1 MEKNRI
7 TDEKIGKIIPVVINI
22 IAGISLFYYLIKID
36 QEFVGNDIF
45 NLIILLIF
53 TVKFIMDLLVF
64 KIGYAS
70 FSLML
75 LFLPIVSLLAFAPSG
90 EVQPLFN
97 DPTQLIEKHF
107 YILAFSAI
115 FFYFVWSIL
124 LQLTNKTFEK
134 YDYEVLSFFS
144 KDSGSLLATW
154 FFSFVSIVSSI
165 IYLPDLPGRAY
176 QDLSESLLPGNA
188 WNSVVAISYFFV
200 LMGTKK
206 SVIRNVALLFV
217 PFWLLSHYARVD
229 ILGLVLIMYIII
241 TNTKKGKLFIQKN
254 KYTKLGLL
262 AAGVLIFSYLGLVRE
277 TGLIFD
283 ASTILD
289 SFYNLINYPTVQ
301 DLIYSTA
308 AAFEVNQ
315 QYGNSY
321 TLLNY
326 IPQLVPFF
334 SGLETAGASHI
345 VASHIHTNYG
355 LLVYGEYYMNYQ
367 LTGVILAPFLTF
379 IIVFFPAY
387 LLKKIFGKVGFA
399 LGYYMVVTTVPRVMW
414 YGFIYYIKPMLII
427 VPVFIVI
434 YLIMVNLERELAD
447 YGGERKLES

>member
-1 MEKNRI
+1 ML
-7 TDEKIGKIIPVVINI
+7 DDKIVKIIPILINVL
-22 IAGISLFYYLIKID
+22 AGISLFYYLVKID
-36 QEFVGNDIF
+36 QQFVKDDIF
-45 NLIILLIF
+45 NVIILIIF
-53 TVKFIMDLLVF
+53 TVKFTMDLLIF

-75 LFLPIVSLLAFAPSG
+75 LFLPIVSLLGFAPHG

-107 YILAFSAI
+107 YILAFSAL
-115 FFYFVWSIL
+115 FFYFVWSL
-124 LQLTNKTFEK
+124 LLLITKKSFAQ
-134 YDYEVLSFFS
+134 YDFKVLSFFS
-144 KDSGSLLATW
+144 GASGSRLSTW
-154 FFSFVSIVSSI
+154 FFSIVSIAAAI
-165 IYLPDLPGRAY
+165 IYLPDIPGKAY

-200 LMGTKK
+200 LIG
-206 SVIRNVALLFV
+206 SRNSSIRNIALVFV

-229 ILGLVLIMYIII
+229 ILGLILIMYIII
-241 TNTKKGKLFIQKN
+241 TNTKKGKLFIQTN
-254 KYTKLGLL
+254 KFRKIGIL
-262 AAGVLIFSYLGLVRE
+262 AVGVLIFSYLGLVRE

-283 ASTILD
+283 ASAILD
-289 SFYNLINYPTVQ
+289 SFYNLVNYPTVQ

-308 AAFEVNQ
+308 AAIEVNQ
-315 QYGNSY
+315 QYGNTY
-321 TLLNY
+321 TLVNY

-345 VASHIHTNYG
+345 VASNIHTNYG

-367 LTGVILAPFLTF
+367 VIGILIAPFLTF
-379 IIVFFPAY
+379 FIVFFPAY
-387 LLKKIFGKVGFA
+387 LLTKIFGGIGFA

-427 VPVFIVI
+427 VPIFIVI
-434 YLIMVNLERELAD
+434 YLIIVNFEKELAVF
-447 YGGERKLES
+447 GQKRKLES